1 MTDKMMDHAMEIFV
15 NLIILCF
22 LMPTLGNL
30 NLKFVSFAIVPPAN
44 IKPPHS
50 SHTNINQVG
59 MAQDIISSLT

>member
-1 MTDKMMDHAMEIFV
+1 MTDKMMDHGNVCQFDNIMFSDA
-15 NLIILCF
+15 
-22 LMPTLGNL
+22 TLGNL

-59 MAQDIISSLT
+59 IAQDIISSLT